1 MSGKLA
7 WNNYLIVSKCTRN
20 LGSRGDVFQSMNHS
34 RTMPALSRKYH
45 TPDFPKN
52 RIPDLS
58 PKSLRSLT
66 DRIESNLTSQG
77 IRADLNDTVARP
89 KAKTPIVEKNSGDH
103 AAKSPISAPAIQT
116 VSYGS
121 TAIGKQRPTGALKPR
136 QGKKRLRDGRIKEE
150 SDGTKG
156 SNTSAGKVE
165 TSKRTIGSD
174 KDNSLDKE
182 IRALGGT
189 KDDFDLIANIVSESE
204 MEDEEVRPIN
214 NSGNVLQKEILQL
227 VRHLGV
233 DKVAKEEL
241 MADSAPE
248 VADEFQE
255 LEENRNPDM
264 TPSNKELHDIKLVL
278 QNATSV
284 GRSQRTVVSQ
294 PRRPFLGFSMIML
307 TLVLLRFFSLSQT
320 GSPWCYPR
328 CLYRPKRPSS
338 CLMSYWIAYTIMPE
352 HFWNTRIHN
361 TRSQADLHPL
371 HISSIPPSC
380 QMVRSQTK
388 SRR

>member
-1 MSGKLA
+1 
-7 WNNYLIVSKCTRN
+7 
-20 LGSRGDVFQSMNHS
+20 
-34 RTMPALSRKYH
+34 MPALSKEVH

-58 PKSLRSLT
+58 PESLRSLT
-66 DRIESNLTSQG
+66 DQIESNLKTQG
-77 IRADLNDTVARP
+77 TRANLNDTAARP
-89 KAKTPIVEKNSGDH
+89 KAKTPSVEKNSGDH
-103 AAKSPISAPAIQT
+103 TAKSPISASAIQIA
-116 VSYGS
+116 SYRT

-136 QGKKRLRDGRIKEE
+136 LGKKRLRDGRIKEE

-156 SNTSAGKVE
+156 SNTSAKKVE
-165 TSKRTIGSD
+165 PRKRTIGSD
-174 KDNSLDKE
+174 KGNSLDKE

-189 KDDFDLIANIVSESE
+189 KDDFDLIANVVSESE

-214 NSGNVLQKEILQL
+214 NPGNVLQKEILQL
-227 VRHLGV
+227 VRQLGV

-241 MADSAPE
+241 MADSAPQ
-248 VADEFQE
+248 VADEVQE

-264 TPSNKELHDIKLVL
+264 TPSNKELLAIKLVL

-294 PRRPFLGFSMIML
+294 PQRPFFVFSMIML
-307 TLVLLRFFSLSQT
+307 TLVLLRFFSLSRT

-328 CLYRPKRPSS
+328 CLYRPKRPLS
-338 CLMSYWIAYTIMPE
+338 CLMSYWIAYTITPE
-352 HFWNTRIHN
+352 HFWNTRIHS

-371 HISSIPPSC
+371 HIGSIPPSC